1 MRFAQH
7 LMPSLSCNTGL
18 PRESAV
24 KRSLNPYIVL
34 VMAILL
40 PGVGHVAI
48 GQPQRGLVFAFFT
61 LFFALLTHMFSTPDQ
76 SFIARHAGGIFIW
89 ALSIPD
95 AYRRARI
102 ARVVAT
108 ERSQEPAAPR

>member
-1 MRFAQH
+1 MNA
-7 LMPSLSCNTGL
+7 PKPKPPLS
-18 PRESAV
+18 
-24 KRSLNPYIVL
+24 PYLVL
-34 VMAILL
+34 ALAIL

-61 LFFALLTHMFSTPDQ
+61 LFFALLTYLISAPDQ
-76 SFIARHAGGIFIW
+76 SFVARHAAGIFVW

-102 ARVVAT
+102 PYTTFYASARPGDA
-108 ERSQEPAAPR
+108 